1 MNARKRQGS
10 FVGIFSFLLF
20 LFFKIR
26 SSGGVLIEGREE
38 IIDCEVAEVATDMD
52 RLRSSGDPG
61 SMFRGVGC

>member
-1 MNARKRQGS
+1 M
-10 FVGIFSFLLF
+10 
-20 LFFKIR
+20 
-26 SSGGVLIEGREE
+26 LIEGREE